1 VATPPPRAC
10 ERGQGGGNKARG
22 GGGRIIPWGAEHEPL
37 GVHRWGRSPPTI
49 SAMEPRR
56 ILVVDDEPELRSML
70 RRYLQA
76 EGFKVIESSTGQDAL
91 VRQQTSPA
99 DLVVLDVGLPDI
111 DGFEVLRSL
120 RTKSD
125 VAVILL
131 TARAEEIDRVVGL
144 TVGADDYVTKPF
156 SPRELI
162 ARINAVLRRG
172 RIGEPTVE
180 ERLGFEA
187 LTIDLAA
194 REIHCDSTLVEA
206 TTLEFDLLVAMAA
219 SPNRVFTR
227 AQLLERVWGFDYF
240 GVDRVVDVHI
250 GALRKALRDDPVSPR
265 FIATV
270 RGVGYKFV
278 GKAL

>member
-1 VATPPPRAC
+1 VRGNWKQRSIIADSVTRATVSRTSTPEAVPPTR
-10 ERGQGGGNKARG
+10 E
-22 GGGRIIPWGAEHEPL
+22 GR
-37 GVHRWGRSPPTI
+37 PPTI
-49 SAMEPRR
+49 AGMEARQ

-70 RRYLQA
+70 RRYLRA
-76 EGFKVIESSTGQDAL
+76 EGFTVAESATGQDAL
-91 VRQQTSPA
+91 LRIKSSAP
-99 DLVVLDVGLPDI
+99 DLVVLDVGLPDL
-111 DGFEVLRSL
+111 DGFEVLRRVRSE
-120 RTKSD
+120 SD

-172 RIGEPTVE
+172 RMGGVPIE
-180 ERLGFEA
+180 ERLDFDG
-187 LTIDLAA
+187 LSIDLAA
-194 REIHCDSTLVEA
+194 REIHRDGAPVEA
-206 TTLEFDLLVAMAA
+206 TTLEFDLLASMAA

-250 GALRKALRDDPVSPR
+250 GALRKALGDDPGEPR

-270 RGVGYKFV
+270 RGIGYKFV
-278 GKAL
+278 GKPL

>member
-1 VATPPPRAC
+1 
-10 ERGQGGGNKARG
+10 
-22 GGGRIIPWGAEHEPL
+22 
-37 GVHRWGRSPPTI
+37 
-49 SAMEPRR
+49 MEPRR
-56 ILVVDDEPELRSML
+56 ILVGDDEPELRSML

-172 RIGEPTVE
+172 RIGEPSAD
-180 ERLGFEA
+180 ERLDFEA

-250 GALRKALRDDPVSPR
+250 GALRKALGDDPVSPR

-278 GKAL
+278 GKPL